1 MRHPTWA
8 WVLFL
13 TLPLTA
19 AAQIHVERD
28 STGQIV
34 ITNKGAKTVSGGSGS
49 SSGHISPSA
58 GKPLPPLS
66 AQDKESI
73 RSKLK
78 NACAQNGLD
87 YSLVSALVR
96 AESDFRPN
104 VLSNKGA
111 IGLMQLMPDTA
122 RRFGCSNPWDLDQNI
137 QGGTAYLK
145 FLKDTFNNDIPL
157 MLAGYNAGENAV
169 LKYSNKIPPYSETV
183 RYVFTILHEYGSPYL
198 VEKAKKQLATPG
210 DYDSYYVARRSYRPT
225 MRVFYMFF
233 NSKGVRTICDTQPV
247 GVNYT
252 QIVYK
257 DDWY

>member
-1 MRHPTWA
+1 MRMGTVA
-8 WVLFL
+8 GMFILLFPL
-13 TLPLTA
+13 VLTA
-19 AAQIHVERD
+19 QVRVERD

-34 ITNKGAKTVSGGSGS
+34 ITNKGSKTSGKGSAT
-49 SSGHISPSA
+49 SSGHISPNA

-66 AQDKESI
+66 PQDTESI
-73 RSKLK
+73 KSKLRD
-78 NACAQNGLD
+78 ACARQGLD
-87 YSLVSALVR
+87 FSLVSALVR

-122 RRFGCSNPWDLDQNI
+122 RRFGVTNPWDVDQNI
-137 QGGTAYLK
+137 QGGTAFLK
-145 FLKDTFNNDIPL
+145 FLKDTFNNDVPL

-169 LKYSNKIPPYSETV
+169 MKYSNKIPPYSDTV
-183 RYVFTILHEYGSPYL
+183 RYVFTILHDYGSPSL

-210 DYDSYYVARRSYRPT
+210 DYDEYYVARKSYRPT

>member
-1 MRHPTWA
+1 MSGARGAGILLLAFPL
-8 WVLFL
+8 VL
-13 TLPLTA
+13 

-28 STGQIV
+28 SSGQIV
-34 ITNKGAKTVSGGSGS
+34 ISNKGSKAASGSS
-49 SSGHISPSA
+49 SSGHISVNA
-58 GKPLPPLS
+58 GKPLPPVSL
-66 AQDKESI
+66 QDVESI
-73 RSKLK
+73 RGKLK
-78 NACAQNGLD
+78 LACAANGLD

-111 IGLMQLMPDTA
+111 IGLMQLMPETA
-122 RRFGCSNPWDLDQNI
+122 RRFGVSNPWDVDQNI

-169 LKYSNKIPPYSETV
+169 MKYSNKIPPYGETV
-183 RYVFTILHEYGSPYL
+183 RYVFTILNDYGSSYL
-198 VEKAKKQLATPG
+198 VERAKKQLATPS
-210 DYDSYYVARRSYRPT
+210 DYDEYYVARKSYHPT

-233 NSKGVRTICDTQPV
+233 DSHGIRTICDTQPV
-247 GVNYT
+247 GVTYT